1 MSPITTDIILYN
13 VMIMKSIHAIAVF
26 TLLFCLFPFQAF
38 SQAGQAELTDSSDLG
53 QKASRYIKD
62 DSQSNV
68 KPEKR
73 TVLTER
79 PALAPE
85 VSAYETFVAKEEG
98 PKINQFGYGFFNKA
112 PSTFAPAD
120 NVPVTSD
127 YVVGPGDELLISVWG
142 KIEGR
147 WQLEVSRDGNISM
160 PKIGLVNVAG
170 LTFAQLKE
178 VLNAEFLKYYSGFNL
193 NVSMGSLRS
202 IRVYVVGN
210 ARVPGAYT
218 VSALSTMVSA
228 LFESGGP
235 SKTGSM
241 RNIQLKRNG
250 KLVSTLDV
258 YDLLLKGDKS
268 TDARLVNEDVIFIPP
283 VGPLAGISGDVKTQ
297 AIYELKEGDKL
308 TDLVAMAG
316 GFATTG
322 FRGSVAMRR
331 IFEHKFRDYYYGDL
345 SEVYGDKSKD
355 LPLTDGDLVKVF
367 QIMEQ
372 DSAVN
377 VAGAIAYPGKF
388 GIDEGK
394 TRLRDIIKL
403 AGGLLPYASNEAEI
417 TRVKFSTSGI
427 HTDRFIRDISY
438 LHTGADMPPFLLEP
452 NDHIMVKPVADWK
465 LYKMVKVDG
474 EVMHPGVY
482 TVKKGETL
490 SSVLERAGG
499 FTDKAFSRGIV
510 FIRESAREQQ
520 QKNLEEIVQRLEKQL
535 LVESSAKIQTALS
548 PEESSANKTEMEA
561 REKFVQTLK
570 GLKAQGRVYLKL
582 DTIKGLKGSDYDI
595 EMEEN
600 DTITIPPKSSVVSVS
615 GAVMAQ
621 GSYIYA
627 GGSFKS
633 YVSKAGGYADYAAK
647 GKTFILK
654 ADGSAKQ
661 ARHCWLFPTRVGSG
675 DTVVVPEKFD
685 RIAWLREIKDFA
697 QILMNVAVTAGVVI
711 KVF

>member
-1 MSPITTDIILYN
+1 
-13 VMIMKSIHAIAVF
+13 MKSIRAIVAF
-26 TLLFCLFPFQAF
+26 AFSFCIFPLQAF
-38 SQAGQAELTDSSDLG
+38 SQTGPADLTGFPDMGQN
-53 QKASRYIKD
+53 ASRYLKD
-62 DSQSNV
+62 DYQSNV

-79 PALAPE
+79 PELKPE
-85 VSAYETFVAKEEG
+85 VSAYETFVSKEEG
-98 PKINQFGYGFFNKA
+98 PRIKQFGYDFFNKA

-127 YVVGPGDELLISVWG
+127 YVVGPGDELVISVWG
-142 KIEGR
+142 KIDGR
-147 WQLEVSRDGNISM
+147 WQLEVSRDGNISV

-170 LTFAQLKE
+170 LTFNQLKE
-178 VLNAEFLKYYSGFNL
+178 VLNTEFLKYYSGFNL
-193 NVSMGSLRS
+193 NISMGSLRS
-202 IRVYVVGN
+202 IRVYVVGA

-218 VSALSTMVSA
+218 VSALSTMISA

-250 KLVSTLDV
+250 KVVSTLDV

-268 TDARLVNEDVIFIPP
+268 TDARLINEDVIFIPP

-297 AIYELKEGDKL
+297 AIYELKESDKL
-308 TDLVAMAG
+308 TDLIAMAG

-331 IFEHKFRDYYYGDL
+331 IFDHKFRDFYYGDL
-345 SEVYGDKSKD
+345 SEVYTDRSKD
-355 LPLTDGDLVKVF
+355 MPLSDGDLVKVF

-372 DSAVN
+372 DNAVN
-377 VAGAIAYPGKF
+377 VAGAVAYPGKF
-388 GIDEGK
+388 GIDQGK
-394 TRLRDIIKL
+394 TCFKDVIKL
-403 AGGLLPYASNEAEI
+403 AGGLMSYASNEAEI
-417 TRVKFSTSGI
+417 TRVKFSTSGVQ
-427 HTDRFIRDISY
+427 TERFIRDISY

-465 LYKMVKVDG
+465 LYKMVKVEG
-474 EVMHPGVY
+474 EVRHPGVY
-482 TVKKGETL
+482 TVKKGERL

-499 FTDKAFSRGIV
+499 FTDKAFPRGIMFV
-510 FIRESAREQQ
+510 RESAREQQ
-520 QKNLEEIVQRLEKQL
+520 QKNLEEIIQRLEKQL
-535 LVESSAKIQTALS
+535 LVESSAKMQTALS
-548 PEESSANKTEMEA
+548 PEETTAGKTEMEA

-582 DTIKGLKGSDYDI
+582 DTIEGLKGSDYDI
-595 EMEEN
+595 EMEEK
-600 DTITIPPKSSVVSVS
+600 DSITIPPKSSVVSVA

-627 GGSFKS
+627 GGSFKD
-633 YVSKAGGYADYAAK
+633 YVSMAGGYADYAAK
-647 GKTFILK
+647 GKTFILR

-661 ARHCWLFPTRVGSG
+661 ARHCLLFPTRVGPG

-685 RIAWLREIKDFA
+685 RIAWLREIKDFS
-697 QILMNVAVTAGVVI
+697 QILMNVALTAGVVV